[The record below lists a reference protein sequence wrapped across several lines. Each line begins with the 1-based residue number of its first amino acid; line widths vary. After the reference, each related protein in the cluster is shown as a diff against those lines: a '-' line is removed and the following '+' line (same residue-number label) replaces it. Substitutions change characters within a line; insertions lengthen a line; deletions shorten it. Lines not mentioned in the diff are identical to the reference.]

1 MAGEEWA
8 RCIVAK
14 ELKRAVELNDDG
26 SAPSMYDLRIGPFD
40 APEVAIECV
49 GAINSA
55 FTETWNNGPAREPLQ
70 LSVKGNWSVTIA
82 VNAHVKT
89 VKRYIEAILKE
100 LESRGLQEVHVNY
113 LLRRS
118 DMVLFDQL

>member
-8 RCIVAK
+8 RHIVAK

-26 SAPSMYDLRIGPFD
+26 SVPSMYDLRIGPFD

-55 FTETWNNGPAREPLQ
+55 FTETWNN
-70 LSVKGNWSVTIA
+70 SVETA
-82 VNAHVKT
+82 T
-89 VKRYIEAILKE
+89 YIIIGLFGLFYVIL
-100 LESRGLQEVHVNY
+100 
-113 LLRRS
+113 LLVSAGMLLGRW
-118 DMVLFDQL
+118 